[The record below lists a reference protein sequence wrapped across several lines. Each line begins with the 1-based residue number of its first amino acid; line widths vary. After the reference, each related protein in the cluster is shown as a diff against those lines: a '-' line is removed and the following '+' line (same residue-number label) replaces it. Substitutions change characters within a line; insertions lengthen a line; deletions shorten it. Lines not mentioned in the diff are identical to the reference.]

1 MAAAALGEVVGEEAA
16 PLTDELASS
25 AALDAR
31 DGPEAFEG
39 LAMAEVAEE
48 GP

>member
-1 MAAAALGEVVGEEAA
+1 MAAAALGDVVGEEAA

-31 DGPEAFEG
+31 DGPEPLDG